1 MGFKLCDGFI
11 EKISTP
17 VVCKVGEKT
26 VEFANGEACAKAE
39 FEKPY
44 VPADISIDGNK
55 IVLTLEESGYVSKAP
70 TYDDNAEWVKQHKK
84 AFGTEP
90 SFF

>member
-1 MGFKLCDGFI
+1 MGFKICDRFI
-11 EKISTP
+11 EKISAP

-26 VEFANGEACAKAE
+26 VEFTNGAACAKAE

-44 VPADISIDGNK
+44 VPADISIEDNK
-55 IVLTLEESGYVSKAP
+55 IVLTLEENSKVP
-70 TYDDNAEWVKQHKK
+70 TYDDNEEWVKQHKK
-84 AFGTEP
+84 DFGTAP